1 MSKDTIRADLTR
13 LLDDVAAHDPDF
25 HYEIEFAQDTFP
37 LPFAAPRRS
46 PVVERIIDA
55 HGAVIGSEP
64 KDATVLKFAASD
76 ASWLAAAGIT
86 GVIYGPTGRY
96 LSRPDERCEVADIVR
111 AAKVYACVIAD
122 ICTRTVS

>member
-1 MSKDTIRADLTR
+1 
-13 LLDDVAAHDPDF
+13 
-25 HYEIEFAQDTFP
+25 IEFEQDTFP

-46 PVVERIIDA
+46 LIVESVVDA
-55 HGAVIGSEP
+55 HRAVIGNEP

-111 AAKVYACVIAD
+111 PGQVYACVIAE
-122 ICTRTVS
+122 ICRRTV